1 MSWILL
7 IIWFIACQ
15 YILDPWEEGWVLRY
29 KKSKRECLGKFA
41 KFLIRLAVLAVV
53 GIVLLYIYFATK

>member
-7 IIWFIACQ
+7 IIRLAACQ
-15 YILDPWEEGWVLRY
+15 YILDPWEEWWFLRY
-29 KKSKRECLGKFA
+29 KKSKRECLGKFV

-53 GIVLLYIYFATK
+53 GIALLYIYFATK